1 MIVQRRCN
9 GQALINTDDRP
20 WTVSPIFRDFV
31 GMEDFNKELGKRIRR
46 RRKEVG
52 LSQED
57 LALLADIDRSYV
69 GGIERA
75 DRNVSF
81 SVLCKLCL
89 ALRCDVAALTVG
101 IPTVYAE

>member
-1 MIVQRRCN
+1 M
-9 GQALINTDDRP
+9 
-20 WTVSPIFRDFV
+20 

-52 LSQED
+52 LSQEE
-57 LALLADIDRSYV
+57 LALMADIDRSYV

-81 SVLCKLCL
+81 SILCKLCL
-89 ALRCDVAALTVG
+89 ALRCDVATLTTDL
-101 IPTVYAE
+101 PPVYH